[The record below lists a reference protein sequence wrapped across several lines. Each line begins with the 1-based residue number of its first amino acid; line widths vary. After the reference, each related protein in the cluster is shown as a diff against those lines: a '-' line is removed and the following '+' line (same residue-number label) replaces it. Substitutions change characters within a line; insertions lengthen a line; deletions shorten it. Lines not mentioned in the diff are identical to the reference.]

1 MSIFRA
7 LWRKFAPP
15 LLLGLGILLIG
26 TTGYSI
32 IENWSVF
39 DSVYMTVITIAMVG
53 FSEIHELS
61 HNGRIFTMFIIVA
74 GIGTGGYAIGNLT
87 SFLIGGEARRI
98 FMEGM
103 EERMLA
109 RLQNHIVIL
118 GYGKFGRAAAKEV
131 RKQGIHVVV
140 IDQSEDRFNLAKR
153 EGFNAVFGDATDESL
168 LENVGLGK
176 ARGLVAA
183 LSEEAANVL
192 AVLTARVLNTDIYIV
207 SRGDEE
213 GSERKLSR
221 AGADRVVLPYKVG
234 GRRMA
239 AMAVQPAVVDFLD
252 VMFSGDELSLELTEM
267 NIDKGSHLIGKTL
280 AESEIR
286 EKTGGALIVGIK
298 HTSGEVE
305 SNPRGTI
312 TLNEGDILIALGKR
326 EHLERLKKM
335 AR

>member
-53 FSEIHELS
+53 FSEIHDLS
-61 HNGRIFTMFIIVA
+61 HNGRVFTMFLIVA

-131 RKQGIHVVV
+131 RKQGIHV
-140 IDQSEDRFNLAKR
+140 
-153 EGFNAVFGDATDESL
+153 
-168 LENVGLGK
+168 
-176 ARGLVAA
+176 
-183 LSEEAANVL
+183 
-192 AVLTARVLNTDIYIV
+192 
-207 SRGDEE
+207 
-213 GSERKLSR
+213 
-221 AGADRVVLPYKVG
+221 
-234 GRRMA
+234 
-239 AMAVQPAVVDFLD
+239 
-252 VMFSGDELSLELTEM
+252 
-267 NIDKGSHLIGKTL
+267 
-280 AESEIR
+280 
-286 EKTGGALIVGIK
+286 
-298 HTSGEVE
+298 
-305 SNPRGTI
+305 
-312 TLNEGDILIALGKR
+312 
-326 EHLERLKKM
+326 
-335 AR
+335 